1 MRYVKVS
8 STWLLPKVCSISA
21 LIRGQPEVCSDT
33 LRKYSLRYVVLFYL
47 VQPEVCSVMLRGTV
61 RYIVLCY
68 RVQKRYV
75 LLCYGVQPEVCST
88 MLWGKA

>member
-1 MRYVKVS
+1 M
-8 STWLLPKVCSISA
+8 
-21 LIRGQPEVCSDT
+21 
-33 LRKYSLRYVVLFYL
+33 LFYL

-61 RYIVLCY
+61 RYVVLCY

-75 LLCYGVQPEVCST
+75 LLCYGVQSEVCST